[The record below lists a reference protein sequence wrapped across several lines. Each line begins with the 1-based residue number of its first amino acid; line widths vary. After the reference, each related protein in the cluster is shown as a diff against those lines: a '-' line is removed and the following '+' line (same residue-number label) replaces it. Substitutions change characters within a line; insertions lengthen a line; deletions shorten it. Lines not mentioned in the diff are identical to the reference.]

1 MLQGMQWKGMIQMR
15 LRRRNL
21 FLTGYVPP
29 EQDRIQAALASRKAS
44 VDIVEPG
51 KRVRLHF
58 RDYMKPGDDMAIDLE
73 PANHRIP
80 GATVNTYLDAPDDVV
95 AMDIRFGN
103 LADGATYP
111 ASVNLNAKAKNIS
124 VQVTNS
130 DYRLIG
136 G

>member
-1 MLQGMQWKGMIQMR
+1 MERDDPNATQKTEL
-15 LRRRNL
+15 
-21 FLTGYVPP
+21 VS
-29 EQDRIQAALASRKAS
+29 DRFDWIVSGPARHCATVEGSNSRS